1 MREPI
6 HNLEDFSLQAMQQIE
21 GLKVLNDEKTASI
34 DIRKNIRYIP
44 DFVCELNGNKYM
56 VEVKRSFSISIMN
69 KLLDKINEAAK
80 SINAV
85 AILIF
90 FERIP
95 QKYRSLIEDNYKIQV
110 FDIANILYTVI
121 KNKELVKE
129 LSALVSFS
137 LDTVVPEKP
146 KLDIKI
152 KKNVKKNKTPNYI
165 KELHNLESG
174 IKNAKKYENLLERI
188 IKDIFISELEL
199 FYAQN
204 RTEDGINIFDMICKI
219 KNTEDEFFTTLER
232 FFNSKYILFE
242 FKNYSEKIKQG
253 EICTTEKYLYG
264 TALRNVA
271 IIITRKGI
279 DTNGDK
285 LVKGILRETGKLMLV
300 LNDDDVIKMI
310 ELYDNGDKASDV
322 LMKKLDKMLVTLEK

>member
-1 MREPI
+1 MIEHI
-6 HNLEDFSLQAMQQIE
+6 YDLEKFSMKAMQQIE
-21 GLKVLNDEKTASI
+21 GLKILDENAACI
-34 DIRKNIRYIP
+34 NLRKNIRYIP
-44 DFVCELNGNKYM
+44 DFYCELNGNKYM
-56 VEVKRSFSISIMN
+56 VETKSKFSISIIN
-69 KLLDKINEAAK
+69 KFLDKINDATK
-80 SINAV
+80 SINV
-85 AILIF
+85 GAILIF
-90 FERIP
+90 FDRIP
-95 QKYRSLIEDNYKIQV
+95 QKYRSLIEENYNILV

-121 KNKELVKE
+121 ENKELVKE
-129 LSALVSFS
+129 LSALISFS
-137 LDTVVPEKP
+137 LDTIVPEKP

-165 KELHNLESG
+165 KELQKLESG
-174 IKNAKKYENLLERI
+174 TKNAKKYEKLLERI

-199 FYAQN
+199 FYAQK

-219 KNTEDEFFTTLER
+219 KNTDDDFFTTLER

-242 FKNYSEKIKQG
+242 FKNYSKEIKQG

-279 DTNGDK
+279 DINGEK

-300 LNDDDVIKMI
+300 LNDDDVIEMI
-310 ELYDNGDKASDV
+310 KLYDNGDKASDV
-322 LMKKLDKMLVTLEK
+322 LMRKLDQMLVTLEK

>member
-1 MREPI
+1 
-6 HNLEDFSLQAMQQIE
+6 MQQIE

-56 VEVKRSFSISIMN
+56 VEVKRSFSILIMN

-165 KELHNLESG
+165 KELQNLESG

-242 FKNYSEKIKQG
+242 FKNYSERIKQG

-322 LMKKLDKMLVTLEK
+322 LKKKLDKMLVTLEK

>member
-1 MREPI
+1 
-6 HNLEDFSLQAMQQIE
+6 MQQIE

-165 KELHNLESG
+165 KELQNLESG

-242 FKNYSEKIKQG
+242 FKNYSERIKQG

-322 LMKKLDKMLVTLEK
+322 LKKKLDKMLVTLEK